1 MITKDQLREIIE
13 QLEYLESLME
23 DKGENDIDLACSTYG
38 IHETFL
44 SIPGKGYLPIQ
55 RRIDDYEE
63 N

>member
-23 DKGENDIDLACSTYG
+23 DKGENEIDLACSTYG
-38 IHETFL
+38 LYEVFI

-55 RRIDDYEE
+55 SRIDDYEE

>member
-13 QLEYLESLME
+13 QLESLME
-23 DKGENDIDLACSTYG
+23 DKGENEIDLACSTYG
-38 IHETFL
+38 LYETFL

>member
-23 DKGENDIDLACSTYG
+23 DRGENEIDLACSTYR

-44 SIPGKGYLPIQ
+44 SIPGEGYLPIQ
-55 RRIDDYEE
+55 SRIDDYEE

>member
-23 DKGENDIDLACSTYG
+23 DKGENEIDLACSTYK
-38 IHETFL
+38 IHETFI

-55 RRIDDYEE
+55 SRIDDYEE

>member
-23 DKGENDIDLACSTYG
+23 DKGENEIDLACSTYG
-38 IHETFL
+38 IYEVFI
-44 SIPGKGYLPIQ
+44 SIPSKGYLPIQ
-55 RRIDDYEE
+55 SRIDDYEE

>member
-23 DKGENDIDLACSTYG
+23 DKGENEIGLACSTYG
-38 IHETFL
+38 LYEIFI

-55 RRIDDYEE
+55 SRIDDYED

>member
-23 DKGENDIDLACSTYG
+23 DKGENEIGLACSTYG

-44 SIPGKGYLPIQ
+44 AIPGEGYLPIQ
-55 RRIDDYEE
+55 SNIDD
-63 N
+63 